1 MTNQPNVKAIIAKY
15 VERKDL
21 YGLAEYARAML
32 EDSILENDTI
42 RKEARHEAIAEVY
55 ELQKECRERNY
66 FSHRNNLCLCFDP
79 GHLATLTKLQGDE
92 RKETK
97 HICGELKTVN
107 CTKQDQ
113 VKLCRA
119 CGLPTN

>member
-42 RKEARHEAIAEVY
+42 RKEARHEAIAEVI
-55 ELQKECRERNY
+55 ENIPVCRDRITKCSCRDHDINDDV
-66 FSHRNNLCLCFDP
+66 FDY
-79 GHLATLTKLQGDE
+79 LTKLQGDE
-92 RKETK
+92 
-97 HICGELKTVN
+97 L
-107 CTKQDQ
+107 
-113 VKLCRA
+113 
-119 CGLPTN
+119 TN